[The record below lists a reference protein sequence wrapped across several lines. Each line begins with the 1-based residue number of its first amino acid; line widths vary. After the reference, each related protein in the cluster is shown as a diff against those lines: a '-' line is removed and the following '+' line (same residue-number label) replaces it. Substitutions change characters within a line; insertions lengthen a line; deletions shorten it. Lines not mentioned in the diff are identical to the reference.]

1 MARSNG
7 SHRSN
12 RRGPGGRFGRQ
23 RPAPAVRSD
32 TPPSSSSDATPL
44 FRRYAYSSVR
54 RRPEWQRG
62 YPQGGGILAGGQT
75 ALWVI
80 GGLGLVDY
88 RAEGTNTFQPV
99 VISDGEGETDDDF
112 HTTPPEPPRIPRMPT
127 EGPNPAIK
135 LRGGPRKL
143 VTLVA
148 SLTQR
153 QRQDVISIGMEGLLS
168 LQVTEMPQLLGHWLV
183 AHFEPAT
190 MSLKLGNGRYIS
202 ITAQDV
208 AHVLGLPNGPV
219 PITERDGQLVGTELR
234 AWREETKQRKG
245 KITRQGV

>member
-1 MARSNG
+1 M
-7 SHRSN
+7 
-12 RRGPGGRFGRQ
+12 
-23 RPAPAVRSD
+23 
-32 TPPSSSSDATPL
+32 
-44 FRRYAYSSVR
+44 
-54 RRPEWQRG
+54 
-62 YPQGGGILAGGQT
+62 
-75 ALWVI
+75 
-80 GGLGLVDY
+80 
-88 RAEGTNTFQPV
+88 

-135 LRGGPRKL
+135 LRGGPKEL

-245 KITRQGV
+245 KITVKVLAAQSRKHGGGGEWFRRHFSVIVVTTIIASVSNGYANQKTVHMFHDFDRIKDLDWCTYLLRSLVDTRGSWSQDAPRKYTGPLLFLTVSCTITWWYR